1 MLLKWLKMVDK
12 HLAKAVVDVVV
23 FLEFSDSGVVDED
36 SAVAMLEQIASEL
49 RRMEIS
55 EKESLALHFKDLA
68 DRYGDKS
75 EFVEGLFDT
84 LGLA

>member
-1 MLLKWLKMVDK
+1 
-12 HLAKAVVDVVV
+12 
-23 FLEFSDSGVVDED
+23 
-36 SAVAMLEQIASEL
+36 MLEQIASEL